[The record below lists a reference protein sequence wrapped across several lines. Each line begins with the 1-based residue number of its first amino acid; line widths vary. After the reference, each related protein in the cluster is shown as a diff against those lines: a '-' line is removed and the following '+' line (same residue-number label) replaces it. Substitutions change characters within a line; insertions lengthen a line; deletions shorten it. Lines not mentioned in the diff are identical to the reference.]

1 VRFSR
6 VLIGIQARTAVPRFT
21 TPWYFDYPRHAD
33 VGDGEIIVLVRRD
46 GRCRRKIRKLDSD
59 RRVGLHPAAVLAPLP
74 GTSDTF
80 AAAFPRFYGTPAIL
94 TREGLELAKL
104 CRAEQRVGRV
114 LAIMRNK
121 GFAPAD
127 VAAPLTAMGEYN
139 LCLVR

>member
-80 AAAFPRFYGTPAIL
+80 AAAFPRFYGTPA
-94 TREGLELAKL
+94 
-104 CRAEQRVGRV
+104 
-114 LAIMRNK
+114 MRNK

-139 LCLVR
+139 LFLVR